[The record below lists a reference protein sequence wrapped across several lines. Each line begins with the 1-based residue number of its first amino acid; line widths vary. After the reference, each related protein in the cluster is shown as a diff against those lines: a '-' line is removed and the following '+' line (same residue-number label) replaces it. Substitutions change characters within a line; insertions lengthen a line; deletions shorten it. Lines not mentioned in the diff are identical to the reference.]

1 MRKTVVF
8 DLDGT
13 LLYTLEDLKDAV
25 NYALRTK
32 NLAEHDLTE
41 MRRFFGNGIRYAFEQ
56 AVPGLS
62 DEAYTELIR
71 LFKAYYAEHSMD
83 NTAPYA
89 GILPLM
95 QTLAE
100 RGYRMSIVSNKVDEA
115 VKSLTKHFFGD
126 YVTVAIGNRED
137 IRRKPAPDT
146 VIAALKELGVP
157 KEDAVYIGD
166 SEVDLATARAAEI
179 PCITVLWG
187 FREKDFLEEQGADCF
202 AERPEEIPGI
212 LETID

>member
-1 MRKTVVF
+1 MRHTIIF

-32 NLAEHDLTE
+32 GLAEHTLEE
-41 MRRFFGNGIRYAFEQ
+41 MRQFFGNGIRYAFRQ
-56 AVPGLS
+56 AVPELPEAEI
-62 DEAYTELIR
+62 DELVSH
-71 LFKAYYAEHSMD
+71 FKAYYGEHSMD
-83 NTAPYA
+83 NTMPYE

-100 RGYRMSIVSNKVDEA
+100 QGYRMAIVSNKLDEA
-115 VKSLTKHFFGD
+115 VKALAEHFFGD
-126 YVTVAIGNRED
+126 YVKVAIGNRAD
-137 IRRKPAPDT
+137 IRRKPAPDM
-146 VIAALKELGVP
+146 VFAALEELGVP

-166 SEVDLATARAAEI
+166 SEVDLATARNSGL

-187 FREKDFLEEQGADCF
+187 FREKAFLLEEGADCF
-202 AERPEEIPGI
+202 AERPEEIPEILQGI
-212 LETID
+212 S